1 MASGADAA
9 ASRAVGGMAAVSLA
23 DGANPRSRV
32 VPSVAQLFATFFT
45 IGLTSFG
52 MAILQNIRSVPVRRG
67 WIDREEID
75 EGLGLVQLYPGAIMV
90 DLVAYIGYR
99 IHRVAGAVVATAG
112 FVTPALVLMLGLSWL
127 YATYGAAPGV
137 AGLVVGL
144 DAIVVGVVASVAIDF
159 AVQHARGNV
168 PALLALAGFAVA
180 VTGANL
186 LWAVIGGLAIGAVV
200 VRPGPAGQGA
210 AAGAVPGAVSRGA
223 SGTATGAASG
233 ATAGTASGAPSGA
246 AAGVASGAA
255 AETAPDE
262 PPSWRRLALALV
274 PGAVVV
280 AAAAVAAASSGVL
293 ASLFLDM
300 TRIGTVAFGNGST
313 ILPVLQQDVVD
324 SRHWL
329 GLPEFGVAI
338 GFGQVTPG
346 PFLISAA
353 FVGYQVA
360 GLWGG
365 VLAAI
370 AIFAPSVAMTTVAAE
385 IYPWLRRWAWVKGAV
400 AGVMAVFV
408 GLLASVALSLGRP
421 VLALPAAL
429 VLLAAAF
436 VAVRVAR
443 WNLLAVFGAGLAAWA
458 VYLALGG
465 AWR

>member
-1 MASGADAA
+1 MASATETVAGPAA
-9 ASRAVGGMAAVSLA
+9 RGMAAATATALGGGEGS
-23 DGANPRSRV
+23 RSRV
-32 VPSVAQLFATFFT
+32 VPSIAQLFATFFS

-67 WIDREEID
+67 WIGREEID

-90 DLVAYIGYR
+90 DLVAYLGYR

-112 FVTPALVLMLGLSWL
+112 FVTPALVLMLGLSWV

-159 AVQHARGNV
+159 AVQHARGTL

-180 VTGANL
+180 VIGASL
-186 LWAVIGGLAIGAVV
+186 LWAVLGGLAIGAVA
-200 VRPGPAGQGA
+200 VRPGPAGRGA
-210 AAGAVPGAVSRGA
+210 AAGA
-223 SGTATGAASG
+223 
-233 ATAGTASGAPSGA
+233 AP
-246 AAGVASGAA
+246 
-255 AETAPDE
+255 AEPL
-262 PPSWRRLALALV
+262 SWRRLAVALV
-274 PGAVVV
+274 PGAIVV

-293 ASLFLDM
+293 STLFLDM

-365 VLAAI
+365 VLAGV

-385 IYPWLRRWAWVKGAV
+385 LYPWLRRWTWVKGAV

-421 VLALPAAL
+421 LLALPAAL

-436 VAVRVAR
+436 VAVRVVK
-443 WNLLAVFGAGLAAWA
+443 WNLLAVFGVGLAAWA
-458 VYLALGG
+458 AYLALGG